1 MFSYA
6 PPLARLIEEL
16 SKLPTVGPKTAQ
28 RLAFHLLSMS
38 QQDAE
43 ALATAILDAKS
54 RIRHCSIC
62 GNITEADPCAIC
74 TSPQRDQS
82 VICVVED
89 PRDVAAMERIREF
102 TGLYHVLRGA
112 ISPLDGIGPDD
123 LRIAELLQRV
133 APSGGQAPSGP
144 APLPPY
150 LPLAGTGRPGATGGD
165 RGGAPTG
172 HRQAGG
178 AVREVIVATNPRVE
192 GEATALYLSK
202 VLKPL
207 GVRVTR
213 IAHGLP
219 VGGDLE
225 YADEVTLA
233 RALEGRRDL

>member
-1 MFSYA
+1 MFTYA

-16 SKLPTVGPKTAQ
+16 SKLPTIGPKTAQ
-28 RLAFHLLSMS
+28 RLAFHMLSMTP
-38 QQDAE
+38 QDAE
-43 ALATAILDAKS
+43 ALAAAILEAKS
-54 RIRHCSIC
+54 RIRHCSVC
-62 GNITEADPCAIC
+62 GNITEADPCIIC
-74 TSPQRDQS
+74 TNPQRTKS

-89 PRDVAAMERIREF
+89 PRDVAAMERTREF
-102 TGLYHVLRGA
+102 SGLYHVLQGA

-123 LRIAELLQRV
+123 LRIAELVTRV
-133 APSGGQAPSGP
+133 T
-144 APLPPY
+144 
-150 LPLAGTGRPGATGGD
+150 AGE
-165 RGGAPTG
+165 
-172 HRQAGG
+172 
-178 AVREVIVATNPRVE
+178 VREVIVATNPRVE

>member
-38 QQDAE
+38 SQDAE
-43 ALATAILDAKS
+43 ALAAAILDAKS
-54 RIRHCSIC
+54 RIRNCSVC
-62 GNITEADPCAIC
+62 GNITEADPCGIC
-74 TSPQRDQS
+74 TNSQRDRS

-89 PRDVAAMERIREF
+89 PRDIAAMERTREF
-102 TGLYHVLRGA
+102 TGVYHVLQGA

-133 APSGGQAPSGP
+133 A
-144 APLPPY
+144 
-150 LPLAGTGRPGATGGD
+150 
-165 RGGAPTG
+165 
-172 HRQAGG
+172 AGG
-178 AVREVIVATNPRVE
+178 VLEVIVATNPRVE

>member
-1 MFSYA
+1 MYTYA

-16 SKLPTVGPKTAQ
+16 GKLPTVGPRTAQ
-28 RLAFHLLSMS
+28 RLAFYMLSMKDE
-38 QQDAE
+38 DAE
-43 ALATAILDAKS
+43 ALASAILDCKR
-54 RIRHCSIC
+54 RIRHCSVC
-62 GNITEADPCAIC
+62 GNITEADPCVFC
-74 TSPQRDQS
+74 TNGQRDRS

-89 PRDVAAMERIREF
+89 PRDIAAMERTREF
-102 TGLYHVLRGA
+102 KGVYHVLRGA

-133 APSGGQAPSGP
+133 ASGE
-144 APLPPY
+144 
-150 LPLAGTGRPGATGGD
+150 
-165 RGGAPTG
+165 
-172 HRQAGG
+172 
-178 AVREVIVATNPRVE
+178 VREVVVATNPRVE

>member
-28 RLAFHLLSMS
+28 RLAFHMLSMTL
-38 QQDAE
+38 QDAE
-43 ALATAILDAKS
+43 ALAAAILEAKS
-54 RIRHCSIC
+54 RIRNCSVC
-62 GNITEADPCAIC
+62 GNLTEADPCGIC
-74 TSPQRDQS
+74 ANPQRNRS

-89 PRDVAAMERIREF
+89 PRDVAAMERTREF
-102 TGLYHVLRGA
+102 SGLYHVLQGA

-123 LRIAELLQRV
+123 LRIAELLTRV
-133 APSGGQAPSGP
+133 A
-144 APLPPY
+144 
-150 LPLAGTGRPGATGGD
+150 TGE
-165 RGGAPTG
+165 
-172 HRQAGG
+172 
-178 AVREVIVATNPRVE
+178 VREVIIATNPRVE

-233 RALEGRRDL
+233 RALEGRREL